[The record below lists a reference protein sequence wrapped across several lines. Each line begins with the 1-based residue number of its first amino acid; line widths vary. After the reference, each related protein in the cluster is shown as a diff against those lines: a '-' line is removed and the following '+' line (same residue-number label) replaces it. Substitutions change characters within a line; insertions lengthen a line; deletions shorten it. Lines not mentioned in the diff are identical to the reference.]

1 MFGRPEKGR
10 GRFLSM
16 EAGHKSDRKNPHW
29 KKNDQKLQS
38 FLNSP
43 ETVNKADGLSTTGE
57 PTQILKGKVETP
69 LYTVYRSSF
78 PPNLRQ
84 PK

>member
-1 MFGRPEKGR
+1 MR
-10 GRFLSM
+10 GNTLQL
-16 EAGHKSDRKNPHW
+16 EAARKRMPDIIPWNER
-29 KKNDQKLQS
+29 KLLKL
-38 FLNSP
+38 LNIYEEEDVAASRP

-78 PPNLRQ
+78 PPDLRQ
-84 PK
+84 P